1 MKNGLALALLATGAL
16 AVAANVPGMTRESSP
31 GRSSG
36 RERDPRAAGN
46 PWALWQGSRNHSS
59 DGVPGASTALAR
71 RQAPCPPCE
80 SDGGRSVDL
89 SVLAFRKRRA
99 MGLQ

>member
-1 MKNGLALALLATGAL
+1 MKNGLALVLLATGAL
-16 AVAANVPGMTRESSP
+16 AVAANVPGMTREP
-31 GRSSG
+31 ARV
-36 RERDPRAAGN
+36 RERDPRVAGN
-46 PWALWQGSRNHSS
+46 LWALWQGSRNH
-59 DGVPGASTALAR
+59 DLTRAR

-89 SVLAFRKRRA
+89 SVLAFHKRHE

>member
-16 AVAANVPGMTRESSP
+16 AVAANVPGMTREPARAP
-31 GRSSG
+31 GW
-36 RERDPRAAGN
+36 ERDSRAAGN
-46 PWALWQGSRNHSS
+46 PWALWQGSRNR
-59 DGVPGASTALAR
+59 DPGAALAR

-89 SVLAFRKRRA
+89 SVLAFHKRHA

>member
-1 MKNGLALALLATGAL
+1 MKNGLAIALIATGAL
-16 AVAANVPGMTRESSP
+16 AVVASVPGVRDSMRASP
-31 GRSSG
+31 RAWDP
-36 RERDPRAAGN
+36 RDPRVGGN
-46 PWALWQGSRNHSS
+46 PWALWQGSRNR
-59 DGVPGASTALAR
+59 DPGSAPVR

-89 SVLAFRKRRA
+89 SVLAFHKRHA